1 MLASHGVPR
10 SRAELFCQGI
20 NVALGPMMNMGRAA
34 AAGRNWE
41 GFGADVR
48 ALSRTP
54 LLRAG

>member
-1 MLASHGVPR
+1 
-10 SRAELFCQGI
+10 
-20 NVALGPMMNMGRAA
+20 MMNMGRAA